1 MRPAPKAQAQH
12 LDEILQMA
20 EDLGVPLTLDELLTA
35 LREPPRSPVPDP
47 G

>member
-1 MRPAPKAQAQH
+1 MCPAPKAQAQH

-35 LREPPRSPVPDP
+35 LRGPPRSPVPDP